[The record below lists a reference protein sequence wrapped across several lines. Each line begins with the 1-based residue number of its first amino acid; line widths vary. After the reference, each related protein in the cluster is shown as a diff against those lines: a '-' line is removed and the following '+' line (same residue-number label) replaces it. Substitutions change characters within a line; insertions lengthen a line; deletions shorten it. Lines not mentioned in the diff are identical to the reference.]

1 MPYRDKQGHFIS
13 EEEAGDRGLIPGK
26 AEPEEVEPDEG
37 EVLHAPTGWVD
48 QTIHPDEPVF
58 IETGRGQTAEVQVGA
73 PFQPT
78 IERIAEEAHYGGYF
92 RVFLN
97 GEEIINPE
105 EAPATIEP
113 GMRIALTSYRN
124 RGCVPANS
132 GKAEMLILSQVGA

>member
-1 MPYRDKQGHFIS
+1 MLYRDEQGHFIS
-13 EEEAGDRGLIPGK
+13 EKEARDRGLTPGE
-26 AEPEEVEPDEG
+26 AEPEKVEPEEG

-48 QTIHPDEPVF
+48 QTVHPDESIF

-105 EAPATIEP
+105 EAPATVES
-113 GMRIALTSYRN
+113 GMRIALTSYD
-124 RGCVPANS
+124 
-132 GKAEMLILSQVGA
+132 KVG